1 MCFADKASFSKSQLD
16 QICQNLSPNEYINP
30 HRSIL
35 GLGNYDVNVIISALQ
50 LKNCEAVWFDKR
62 KDPSCIDTTKIVGFI
77 LNVPTNYKVGFVR
90 LPIQR
95 RHWIAVRQINNEY
108 WNLDSKL
115 DAPQCLGDA
124 SSRWCGVADEL
135 CVCFPVCYFD
145 HTTMASP
152 NLKVNVNNLEKIE
165 NFFNDSTY
173 KEIIENSESFN
184 TRLCLERRL
193 RMPFLDPQTGVAQNH
208 CALFMHSRHRIPGM
222 KDGQVYSYPAA
233 RWRKSRRQYL
243 LQKPHPPFP
252 AYTHRP
258 FGHLQPAPP
267 PTILPGVGGGGG
279 DRGGA
284 PVGVGGGG
292 SMYDSENS
300 NLDQA
305 SAVDASDLKEHES
318 EKSGKDWYYDEME
331 MHDMESFEDHD
342 LPDSDCDYEE
352 SFSQRKKKSK
362 GARSGGGGGGGGSG
376 GGRSKSSGS
385 SLSDA
390 NNRRG
395 GRGGGRGRGRKS
407 QGIGGELGPSFK
419 DMVETPKKNRVQTLP
434 NLTPQSN
441 SSSPLTLPGA
451 GGAGGAGSDELPM
464 PELVPEVKNEP
475 SVEAADGAGP
485 PKLGNRP
492 GAANHTA
499 AGPGVNS
506 APPGPTTGALASA
519 SPPVVGV
526 PASPAPGAPA
536 AGPGGPG
543 GVGAVEK
550 SRAVPSPYCDF
561 CLGDARENKKT
572 LEPEE
577 LVSCSDCGRSGHPSC
592 LQFTANMIISVRK
605 YRWQCIECKY
615 CTICGTSDND
625 DQLLFCDDCDRGYH
639 MYCLSPP
646 LVSPP
651 EGSWSCKLCKEEFHK
666 PK

>member
-1 MCFADKASFSKSQLD
+1 M
-16 QICQNLSPNEYINP
+16 
-30 HRSIL
+30 
-35 GLGNYDVNVIISALQ
+35 
-50 LKNCEAVWFDKR
+50 
-62 KDPSCIDTTKIVGFI
+62 
-77 LNVPTNYKVGFVR
+77 
-90 LPIQR
+90 
-95 RHWIAVRQINNEY
+95 
-108 WNLDSKL
+108 
-115 DAPQCLGDA
+115 A
-124 SSRWCGVADEL
+124 SSNQLV
-135 CVCFPVCYFD
+135 V
-145 HTTMASP
+145 
-152 NLKVNVNNLEKIE
+152 NLNNLEKIE
-165 NFFNDSTY
+165 GFLNEGNQY

-208 CALFMHSRHRIPGM
+208 CALFMQSRHRIPGL

-267 PTILPGVGGGGG
+267 PSILAASVGGIGVGGAGGGGG
-279 DRGGA
+279 GLGGS
-284 PVGVGGGG
+284 GGGG
-292 SMYDSENS
+292 STYDSENS
-300 NLDQA
+300 NLDQS
-305 SAVDASDLKEHES
+305 SAADVAELKDHDS
-318 EKSGKDWYYDEME
+318 EKPGKDWYYDEME

-362 GARSGGGGGGGGSG
+362 SGRSGGGGAGGN
-376 GGRSKSSGS
+376 RSKSGS
-385 SLSDA
+385 ALSDP

-407 QGIGGELGPSFK
+407 QGIGGDCPSFK
-419 DMVETPKKNRVQTLP
+419 DMVETPKKNRAQNLP

-441 SSSPLTLPGA
+441 SSSPLTLPG
-451 GGAGGAGSDELPM
+451 GGGGGSDELQM
-464 PELVPEVKNEP
+464 PELVPEVKSEPNEP
-475 SVEAADGAGP
+475 MVDGLPPVGP
-485 PKLGNRP
+485 PKMGVRP
-492 GAANHTA
+492 GVGLNH
-499 AGPGVNS
+499 GPLPGTNAPS
-506 APPGPTTGALASA
+506 AV
-519 SPPVVGV
+519 PV
-526 PASPAPGAPA
+526 PI
-536 AGPGGPG
+536 GGPG
-543 GVGAVEK
+543 GLGVPAPGGHVGVPIPATVGPGVGPPGPPVTGGGGLVEK

-651 EGSWSCKLCKEEFHK
+651 EGSWSCKLCKAEFHK